1 MSSIKVPECG
11 HGCGRS
17 VGRGGVMW
25 EVIWVSLGVL
35 GGGVG
40 WGVPVWRGE
49 VNEKDL
55 GVRSKER
62 GVRRIGK
69 WGVEER

>member
-1 MSSIKVPECG
+1 
-11 HGCGRS
+11 
-17 VGRGGVMW
+17 MW
-25 EVIWVSLGVL
+25 EVICVSLGVL